1 MLKTHKNRKIKK
13 PWKPLK
19 TTKRIWKGSEA
30 PEMVR
35 APKIHVSP
43 NNDVMPVM
51 LINSLKAVF
60 CFICSFRCPIV
71 FLMCLTRTITTTI
84 IMTKLKSRTAKI
96 GSKKAPKNT
105 LRSPIKQLKKGRV
118 TLKLYLYNHTAS
130 GMIIILYIQSYIICT
145 VTIEHEVSI
154 NSQLDDYGYNGYHY
168 SKEISSATA
177 NFPDYAYNSPQQTME
192 TIVIVMWIKTI
203 ASFWNMSRASAPIH
217 MTATRVK

>member
-43 NNDVMPVM
+43 NNDMMPVM
-51 LINSLKAVF
+51 LIDSLKAVF

-71 FLMCLTRTITTTI
+71 FLMCLTRTVTTT
-84 IMTKLKSRTAKI
+84 IMTKLKSRTAKS

-130 GMIIILYIQSYIICT
+130 GMIIIYYT
-145 VTIEHEVSI
+145 YKVTSFALSRLSMKSRSI
-154 NSQLDDYGYNGYHY
+154 PSGMTMGTMVPLFQRNF
-168 SKEISSATA
+168 KVTSATA
-177 NFPDYAYNSPQQTME
+177 NFPDYA
-192 TIVIVMWIKTI
+192 
-203 ASFWNMSRASAPIH
+203 
-217 MTATRVK
+217 